1 MQTTTDW
8 CEAHIEG
15 QMMRMPLLP
24 PDPEHDQRG
33 LKRIW
38 PWKAAGQPRAEHFH
52 HDHSLCGR
60 LTFVSFVLIKRGEVY
75 ELFIKK
81 KKKTR
86 KLRPGRC
93 CGAHSQCQH

>member
-75 ELFIKK
+75 ELFIKNKTTTK
-81 KKKTR
+81 KKK
-86 KLRPGRC
+86 LEN
-93 CGAHSQCQH
+93 